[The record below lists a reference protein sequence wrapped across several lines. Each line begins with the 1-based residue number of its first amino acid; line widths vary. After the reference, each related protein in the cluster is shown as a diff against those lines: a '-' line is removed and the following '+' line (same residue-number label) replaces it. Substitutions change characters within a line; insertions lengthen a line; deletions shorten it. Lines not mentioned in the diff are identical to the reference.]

1 MQINTKKDK
10 VGVYMGLGSCFWTN
24 NHYFLDGAI
33 SEQPQKYD
41 FVQNRNIL
49 EILILNIST
58 KPNKSLNN
66 KGYQQK
72 TTNPSTIK
80 LSQTNLEEK

>member
-33 SEQPQKYD
+33 SEQPQKYV
-41 FVQNRNIL
+41 FVKMNVKL
-49 EILILNIST
+49 ENWSA
-58 KPNKSLNN
+58 
-66 KGYQQK
+66 
-72 TTNPSTIK
+72 TTNS
-80 LSQTNLEEK
+80 